1 VAAAPDLVSLTLI
14 FCAAAVATIV
24 SRVSTRFVL
33 PVVVVEILL
42 GIIIGPQALD
52 IAEPDAYIDFL
63 SSLGLVVLFFLAGI
77 EVIHSGV
84 PRRLLA
90 RGSIGWGIS
99 IALGAIAGF
108 ALEAAGVP
116 ASGWLIAVA
125 VATTA
130 LGTLMPILSDAGVL
144 QSPLGQ
150 NTLGSA
156 VAGEFW
162 PIVVISLFLT
172 GAHATV
178 ASIVLLAGFGL
189 VVAGAAGLAVH
200 FQPPRI
206 LSIVRET
213 VNKSGQL
220 AVRLAVAT
228 LALLVLLAEE
238 LDFDYVL
245 GAFAAGLVIGLVTQG
260 ETGEQ
265 LLPRFA
271 AIGYGFLIPVF
282 FIVTGMEFDVD
293 GLLTGVGLGLGALFL
308 GLFLVTRGSAALLSL
323 RELGGRGTAALAL
336 FSATGLP
343 LIVAVIEVGQERG
356 EIGSHVAA
364 ALVGAGMTSVLLFP
378 LIGLLVARAGR
389 ARVEPAG
396 KSEAALSLEEL

>member
-42 GIIIGPQALD
+42 GIIVGPQALD

-77 EVIHSGV
+77 EVVHSGV

-323 RELGGRGTAALAL
+323 RDLGGRGTAALAL